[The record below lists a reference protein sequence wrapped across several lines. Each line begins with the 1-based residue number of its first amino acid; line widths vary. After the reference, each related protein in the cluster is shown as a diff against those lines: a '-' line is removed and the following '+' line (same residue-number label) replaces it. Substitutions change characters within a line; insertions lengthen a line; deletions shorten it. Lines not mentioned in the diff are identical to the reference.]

1 VKTDGFGLV
10 LGFLAE
16 GREGSCLDLAQ
27 VSDVRF
33 GSFAKSPKDAKTREM
48 LLEGSG
54 SLDERLVSIAYG
66 TNMVEINFIN
76 FSAPSVEVAKEFAAE
91 VTKLAHNVFHSND
104 NVALLV
110 RKEHAKLLFSA
121 DGSGRIPVRNVYNAL
136 LQHTKDQKKLL
147 QSVLKQAGLPTD
159 KAEFIEPD
167 WFGFRVFY
175 HIYCNYVLRRDVEVV
190 FSKLSGGKKPH
201 ITLAQLRD
209 YLNKTQRD
217 PRLNEILYPYYTDDR
232 VQALINQ
239 FEMNTNLAKKGHMTS
254 LGFQKFLQS
263 DENRPVDVMQLDLKQ
278 DMTQPLSHYF
288 INSSHNTYLTGHQLT
303 GKSSVEIYRQALLS
317 GCRCVELDCWDG
329 TGADQEPIIT
339 HGYTMCT
346 DIVFKDVINAIN
358 ETAFVTSDYP
368 VILSFENHCSPKQQQ
383 KMAEH
388 CRNIFKDKLLSSPYE
403 DIPLQESVPLP
414 SPERMRGKILIK
426 NKKKRE
432 VVEEGKSEDGIS
444 KSKSFVRD
452 DSGGTVTSDSSV
464 VGSAEVCPE
473 DIEKMREK
481 AYTWEGQ
488 SETNL
493 ALAELVNYFTPVRF
507 KSFDDAL
514 AKNRAYE
521 MSSMSEVPAAGH
533 LKQNP
538 VEFVNYNKRQ
548 ISRVYPKG
556 SRYDSSNY
564 MPQV

>member
-1 VKTDGFGLV
+1 
-10 LGFLAE
+10 
-16 GREGSCLDLAQ
+16 
-27 VSDVRF
+27 
-33 GSFAKSPKDAKTREM
+33 
-48 LLEGSG
+48 
-54 SLDERLVSIAYG
+54 
-66 TNMVEINFIN
+66 
-76 FSAPSVEVAKEFAAE
+76 

-564 MPQV
+564 MPQVFWNAGCQMVSLNFQTCDIPFQLHLGKFEFNRMCGYLLKPVCMRRADKEFDPFAESPIDSVVAATIKVKVI